1 MRFLGFFADVLSEPD
16 AEWGPTW
23 EVKCACVFV
32 RLWVHS
38 PAALF
43 CTDHINDTTE
53 AWAVDC
59 SLKAERRTKCEME
72 EEAGW
77 RGVWGGRKREPELK
91 SSETKQVTVREKGEK
106 KKKKKKKQRGT
117 EQQHDSA
124 PAGQHSSFLSPPLLE
139 LSSSFLPS
147 FALPSWSL
155 SDSLWDQDLFLPP
168 HIITAALAGSL
179 LMLLLIYTSSRLV
192 TSPPQTS
199 TSAVLLSWSDLAF
212 YLTPGRSSVHS
223 LSGDGRRRG
232 GSGGQRTGE
241 GSIWLVNF
249 NAGADVPLCVLV
261 RSVGWKKHHAM
272 IIWGNIC
279 SLHRLEAAALILHI
293 WPAVLA
299 ERDLSLSVLLPLWS

>member
-106 KKKKKKKQRGT
+106 KKKKKKKEEEKKKRNRKT
-117 EQQHDSA
+117 K
-124 PAGQHSSFLSPPLLE
+124 
-139 LSSSFLPS
+139 
-147 FALPSWSL
+147 W
-155 SDSLWDQDLFLPP
+155 
-168 HIITAALAGSL
+168 
-179 LMLLLIYTSSRLV
+179 
-192 TSPPQTS
+192 TS
-199 TSAVLLSWSDLAF
+199 TWRATL
-212 YLTPGRSSVHS
+212 
-223 LSGDGRRRG
+223 
-232 GSGGQRTGE
+232 
-241 GSIWLVNF
+241 
-249 NAGADVPLCVLV
+249 
-261 RSVGWKKHHAM
+261 
-272 IIWGNIC
+272 
-279 SLHRLEAAALILHI
+279 
-293 WPAVLA
+293 
-299 ERDLSLSVLLPLWS
+299 LLPLTTSTRTLFLLPPFFCSPLLISLWFSLGPGLVPPPSHYHSSSGRLAVDAAVNLHVLPARHLPPPNVHLCSSAELVWSRLLPYTGKVVGPFPERWWTEEGRKWRAEDRRREHMVS